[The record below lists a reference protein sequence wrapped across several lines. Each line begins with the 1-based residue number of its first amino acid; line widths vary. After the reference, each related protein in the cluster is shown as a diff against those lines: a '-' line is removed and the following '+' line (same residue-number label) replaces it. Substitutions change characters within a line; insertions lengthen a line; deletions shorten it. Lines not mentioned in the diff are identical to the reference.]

1 MRIVSISYIRL
12 VATIM
17 IVICHY
23 LQAYDNKFA
32 FFFNVGVQVFF
43 LISGFLYGG
52 KKVDFSLDWFK
63 RRFLKIAKPYW
74 VVVLAV
80 ATCYFLFD
88 RASFSGSELLHA
100 LFFSGTINGIEHLW
114 FIPYILVCYFITP
127 YLRILKNESFWGILL
142 VVVFYNIVS
151 ILTPFHFHASD
162 VTCYI
167 IGFLMTGCE
176 REDNKKMLK
185 QICFIS
191 IPVAL
196 IMNIYILYVKWMQA
210 DFPND
215 ALHNWL
221 WSYGHSA
228 MGVAFFS
235 IMLLAFKNMKEN
247 RLTRCSDKYSYE
259 IYLVHHFFLLSPW
272 AILQLPLPD
281 FFNII
286 LSLVAI
292 LLAAYGLKNI
302 ETRILN

>member
-12 VATIM
+12 VATVM
-17 IVICHY
+17 IVLCHY

-32 FFFNVGVQVFF
+32 YFFNVGVQVFF

-52 KKVDFSLDWFK
+52 KKIDFSFDWFK
-63 RRFLKIAKPYW
+63 RRVLKIAKPYW

-80 ATCYFLFD
+80 AICYFLFD
-88 RASFSGSELLHA
+88 RSYFSGSELLHA

-127 YLRILKNESFWGILL
+127 YLQILKNVSFWSILL
-142 VVVFYNIVS
+142 VIVFYNIVS

-167 IGFLMTGCE
+167 IGFLMAGCE
-176 REDNKKMLK
+176 REDNKNLLK
-185 QICFIS
+185 RICYIS

-196 IMNIYILYVKWMQA
+196 MMNIYILYVKMMLA

-215 ALHNWL
+215 ELHNCL

-228 MGVAFFS
+228 MGLALFS
-235 IMLLAFKNMKEN
+235 VMLLAFRNMKEN
-247 RLTRCSDKYSYE
+247 RLTRYSDRYSYE

-272 AILQLPLPD
+272 AILQLSLPVI
-281 FFNII
+281 FNII
-286 LSLVAI
+286 LSLLVI
-292 LLAAYGLKNI
+292 LLVAYGLKQI
-302 ETRILN
+302 ETKFL